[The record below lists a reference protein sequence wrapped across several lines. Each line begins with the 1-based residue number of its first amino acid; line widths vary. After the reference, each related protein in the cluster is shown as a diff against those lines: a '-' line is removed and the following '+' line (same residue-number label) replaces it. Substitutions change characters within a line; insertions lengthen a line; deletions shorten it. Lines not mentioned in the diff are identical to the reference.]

1 MGYEDEMG
9 EQELGLN
16 IVSRRLTSDGQRR
29 TVNVGRSTSDGQLQ
43 TVNFGRSSENSLAI
57 LLCDIF
63 EMSFLTNLAFD

>member
-16 IVSRRLTSDGQRR
+16 IVSRR
-29 TVNVGRSTSDGQLQ
+29 STSDGQ
-43 TVNFGRSSENSLAI
+43 TVNFGRSSETSLAI

>member
-16 IVSRRLTSDGQRR
+16 ISGL
-29 TVNVGRSTSDGQLQ
+29 LQ
-43 TVNFGRSSENSLAI
+43 TVNFGRFMRSLAI